1 MKKSMGSVKL
11 PMLPE
16 ASAGRAAAQ
25 FIVRSKGIGGLPPT
39 SNFPVFA
46 QAKNWE
52 MGIVGPTMHCL
63 LVLFRIYFFNS
74 WQFNKSAH
82 LNDLNLSN
90 GRLFMVILL

>member
-1 MKKSMGSVKL
+1 MSSVEL
-11 PMLPE
+11 SMLPE

-25 FIVRSKGIGGLPPT
+25 FIVRSKGVGGAATNKQKAGFRESGSRPF
-39 SNFPVFA
+39 SF
-46 QAKNWE
+46 
-52 MGIVGPTMHCL
+52 VGTTKHCL

>member
-1 MKKSMGSVKL
+1 MSSVEP
-11 PMLPE
+11 PMLRKRPQD
-16 ASAGRAAAQ
+16 AQ
-25 FIVRSKGIGGLPPT
+25 PHNLLCDQRGLGALPPT
-39 SNFPVFA
+39 SHFPVFA
-46 QAKNWE
+46 EAKNRE

-74 WQFNKSAH
+74 WQLNKSAH